1 MPAVIRFASAGLGVG
16 VVPDSGVRY
25 DGAVLDLEDEV
36 DPLRIGLAVR
46 TSPEPSRAVRTLA
59 RDIVAARVG

>member
-1 MPAVIRFASAGLGVG
+1 
-16 VVPDSGVRY
+16 
-25 DGAVLDLEDEV
+25 VLDLEDEV